1 MENKMDNLKARLA
14 KMSATLQRIEDNG
27 AASLEVDLLLADLRA
42 MYEQVLNLNAE
53 APAPAVEPQAE
64 AEERPMAEPV
74 AEPEPVVAAVA
85 EPEIAPEPEP
95 EPVPEPEPEPV
106 VEEKPVVE
114 EVKEEPV
121 QIKEE
126 PVQIK
131 EEPVQIKEEP
141 VQPKEEPV
149 QPKAEPAPQPA
160 PLAAKATIKTVS
172 LADAPQAEP
181 TFAPE
186 PVSFEPQVEA
196 VSQPSLEELEQ
207 PGNDL
212 LFEETPAPQPKQNE
226 QTSLFETLQ
235 SQPST
240 IYDALASK
248 AGSTLADSMV
258 RPVSAPKAETY
269 TQPAPVAAPKSEPAA
284 VPPVESASLID
295 LLKQSNSTS
304 TQEPTVKTLADMYS
318 QNKSDAERNFDKKVD
333 DLRTIINI
341 NDKFSFM
348 SELFHGNMRVYNDFI
363 LQLNSISDRET
374 AMAAVGEMAERQ
386 NWDMES
392 LAVKT
397 FFAIFNRKF

>member
-1 MENKMDNLKARLA
+1 MDNLKARLA

-53 APAPAVEPQAE
+53 APACVVEPQKE
-64 AEERPMAEPV
+64 AEEKPMAEPV

-95 EPVPEPEPEPV
+95 EPEPEPV
-106 VEEKPVVE
+106 VEEKPVEE

-258 RPVSAPKAETY
+258 KPVADPKAAPYSE
-269 TQPAPVAAPKSEPAA
+269 PAPVAAPKAEPVA

-304 TQEPTVKTLADMYS
+304 TQEPMVKTLADMYS

-374 AMAAVGEMAERQ
+374 AMVAVSEMAERQ

>member
-53 APAPAVEPQAE
+53 APAPAVEPQKE
-64 AEERPMAEPV
+64 AEEKPMAEPV

-95 EPVPEPEPEPV
+95 EPEPVPEPEPEPEPV
-106 VEEKPVVE
+106 VEEKPV
-114 EVKEEPV
+114 

-126 PVQIK
+126 PI
-131 EEPVQIKEEP
+131 QIKEEP
-141 VQPKEEPV
+141 VQPK
-149 QPKAEPAPQPA
+149 QEPAPQPA

-172 LADAPQAEP
+172 LADAPQSEP

-269 TQPAPVAAPKSEPAA
+269 TQPAPVAAPKPEPAA

-295 LLKQSNSTS
+295 LLKQSNSSS

-374 AMAAVGEMAERQ
+374 AMVAVSEMAERQ

>member
-1 MENKMDNLKARLA
+1 MENKMDSLKARLA

-106 VEEKPVVE
+106 VEEKPVEE
-114 EVKEEPV
+114 EV
-121 QIKEE
+121 KEE

-141 VQPKEEPV
+141 VQPKEERV
-149 QPKAEPAPQPA
+149 QPQAEPAPQPA

-240 IYDALASK
+240 IYDALATK

-269 TQPAPVAAPKSEPAA
+269 TQPAPIAAPKAEPAA

-374 AMAAVGEMAERQ
+374 AMVAVSEMAERQ

>member
-1 MENKMDNLKARLA
+1 MENKMDSLKARLA

-53 APAPAVEPQAE
+53 APAPVVEPQAE
-64 AEERPMAEPV
+64 AEEKPMAEPV
-74 AEPEPVVAAVA
+74 AEPEPVVVAVA
-85 EPEIAPEPEP
+85 EPEIAPEPEPEPEP

-114 EVKEEPV
+114 EV
-121 QIKEE
+121 
-126 PVQIK
+126 K

-172 LADAPQAEP
+172 LADAPQPEP

-269 TQPAPVAAPKSEPAA
+269 TQPAPVAAPKAEPAA

>member
-85 EPEIAPEPEP
+85 EPEIAPELEP
-95 EPVPEPEPEPV
+95 EPVPEPEPEPEPV

-114 EVKEEPV
+114 EV
-121 QIKEE
+121 KEE

-258 RPVSAPKAETY
+258 RPVSAPKAE
-269 TQPAPVAAPKSEPAA
+269 PVA

-295 LLKQSNSTS
+295 LLKQSNSPS
-304 TQEPTVKTLADMYS
+304 TQESTVKTLADMYS

-374 AMAAVGEMAERQ
+374 AMAAVSEMAERQ

>member
-1 MENKMDNLKARLA
+1 MENKMDSLKARLA

-64 AEERPMAEPV
+64 AEEKPVAEPV
-74 AEPEPVVAAVA
+74 AEPEPVVAAVS

-95 EPVPEPEPEPV
+95 EPEPEPVPEPEPEPEPV

-121 QIKEE
+121 QI
-126 PVQIK
+126 
-131 EEPVQIKEEP
+131 
-141 VQPKEEPV
+141 KEEPV

-172 LADAPQAEP
+172 LADAPQSEP

-269 TQPAPVAAPKSEPAA
+269 TQPAPVAAPKPEPAA

-374 AMAAVGEMAERQ
+374 AMAAVSEMAERQ